1 MALSPQRRYQNELK
15 RYGLGLGG
23 IQTPSKLTFD
33 APVKGGSVQRK
44 LRGGIGSSG
53 AMRTPF
59 AEDGAGA
66 DGYDFDRE
74 QFPDDPLAGLTRE
87 EAIDYLVS
95 MGIDV
100 GNPTLGMSGIVK
112 RAKNRPQSV
121 LPNISSDVGGI
132 TEFAEAYAKLAETNR
147 PEPSISERPDMV
159 SLMES
164 NPSAFADSPL
174 DAIAAQIAKAQIDP
188 SLSGANDSEIA
199 QRMIEDRKRSA
210 EEAAALGVDA
220 VTDNKMNKDAIAG
233 LGILDDSSEKNPE
246 EAVQTAFVEAMNPY
260 LEALNKK
267 VPTANNREEL
277 LEKYKKEFSD
287 ATGIEINGKVDKSQ
301 ALMAMGLSLMQNR
314 AGKGFNVGK
323 LLNAVGQAGD
333 AAMPYLREAT
343 KEAKAAK
350 VAAGKYALEKIASG
364 ESAAAAIA
372 SEEKAFQR
380 ERYLKLLQLDADIEK
395 EKIKA
400 GGKINELKNVKV
412 DKVINGLDVQR
423 GRGATGA
430 VFVFPEDALRDTSGA
445 LKSVNGALTTV
456 DTMLDLASQ
465 IASEES
471 PTFSLISERV
481 NTALVGAGL
490 VDSEVVFGE
499 SKVGREQQ
507 IRILQDSIITQ
518 FKRMLT
524 QETGNGISKSDVD
537 NIRTMLGEIDLL
549 GNPEQSILRLQ
560 EIKTLFT
567 GKRTAVRGVLDELQ
581 NPDSYPTVEEY
592 EKNMELYPS
601 LIEGSM
607 QYTVNKSGNS
617 SVIDV
622 KDN

>member
-1 MALSPQRRYQNELK
+1 MALSPQRRYQDELK

-23 IQTPSKLTFD
+23 IQSPSKLTFD

-66 DGYDFDRE
+66 VGYDFDQE

-87 EAIDYLVS
+87 ESIDYLVS
-95 MGIDV
+95 MGIDME
-100 GNPTLGMSGIVK
+100 NPTLGMSEIVE

-121 LPNISSDVGGI
+121 LPNISSDVGSI
-132 TEFAEAYAKLAETNR
+132 SEFAEAYAKLAETNR

-159 SLMES
+159 SLMGS

-174 DAIAAQIAKAQIDP
+174 DVIAAQIAKAETP
-188 SLSGANDSEIA
+188 TNAGPEGGANAGEIVQNIIA
-199 QRMIEDRKRSA
+199 KNTAKAGLA
-210 EEAAALGVDA
+210 EEARLFDDIGVDK
-220 VTDNKMNKDAIAG
+220 TDTAMEDALIG
-233 LGILDDSSEKNPE
+233 S
-246 EAVQTAFVEAMNPY
+246 MNPY
-260 LEALNKK
+260 LEAINKK
-267 VPTANNREEL
+267 IPTAESREDL
-277 LEKYKKEFSD
+277 LKKYKKEFSE
-287 ATGIEINGKVDKSQ
+287 ATGIEIDGKVDKSQ

-314 AGKGFNVGK
+314 AGSGFNVGK
-323 LLNAVGQAGD
+323 ILNAVGQAGD
-333 AAMPYLREAT
+333 KAMPYLREAT

-350 VAAGKYALEKIASG
+350 VAAGKYALDKISRG

-372 SEEKAFQR
+372 ASEKAFQK
-380 ERYLKLLQLDADIEK
+380 ERYLKLLDLEAGIEE

-400 GGKINELKNVKV
+400 GGKVTEVKNVKV

-423 GRGATGA
+423 GRGVTGA
-430 VFVFPEDALRDTSGA
+430 VFVFPEDALRDSSGA

-465 IASEES
+465 IASEKS
-471 PTFSLISERV
+471 PTFSLLSERV

-499 SKVGREQQ
+499 SKVGKEQQ

-581 NPDSYPTVEEY
+581 SPDNYVTASEY

-607 QYTVNKSGNS
+607 QYTVNKSENS

-622 KDN
+622 KDE